1 LAFTNDAGGGVSFD
15 NSNTASVIADKVR
28 DGSSVTFFID
38 SVTELSTLTEGQS
51 DWESLRLRQ
60 FDAPGATVA

>member
-1 LAFTNDAGGGVSFD
+1 VSFD

-51 DWESLRLRQ
+51 DWNHFGSDSSTRLVQR
-60 FDAPGATVA
+60 